1 MIEFYKRA
9 MSNMD
14 GGELA
19 DAFYMCL
26 PYRFDFYCNQWC
38 QDVLDLAYRM
48 MQSGLIWIA
57 YFDEYDTA
65 EEAKNIFEQMAE
77 QSPNIAEGGAVWSTY
92 QYYFSGAGQAFWDE
106 WKTSDDDAL
115 YWQKLNHIFDEHHVG
130 FDKSC
135 FVPVKFE

>member
-1 MIEFYKRA
+1 MLNFYKD
-9 MSNMD
+9 MLSCLD

-19 DAFYMCL
+19 SLLYM
-26 PYRFDFYCNQWC
+26 YRGSTMEYSKKWC
-38 QDVLDLAYRM
+38 QDALGFVYRM

-77 QSPNIAEGGAVWSTY
+77 QSPNIIDGLAIWSTY

>member
-1 MIEFYKRA
+1 MLNFYKD
-9 MSNMD
+9 MLSCLD

-19 DAFYMCL
+19 SLLYM
-26 PYRFDFYCNQWC
+26 YRGSTMEYSKKWC
-38 QDVLDLAYRM
+38 QEILDLAYRM

-77 QSPNIAEGGAVWSTY
+77 QSPNIIDGLAIWSTY
-92 QYYFSGAGQAFWDE
+92 QYYLSGAGQAFWDE